1 MKEIVFEYELPNKL
15 KALYDATPRYICIDG
30 GRGSA
35 KSWSVAHHLLD
46 RGMAS
51 KKRILCTREI
61 QNTIKDSVYK
71 LLSDI
76 IDRNNLGGFY
86 EIKADSIVGA
96 NGTEF
101 IFKGLLR
108 NINDI
113 KSMEGIDYCW
123 VEEAQSVSRKSLET
137 LIPTIRKEGSQII
150 FTYNPTS
157 DDDPVHVD
165 YKLSQRPDC
174 LNITVNY
181 PDNQF
186 FPNVLR
192 AEMEYDRAHDI
203 DKYYHVWEGQTVK
216 HSMAQVF
223 YGKWVVE
230 DFETPI
236 NQFFYFGADWGFSQD
251 PTVLIR
257 CYIAD
262 KNLYIDQET
271 YGHGIDI
278 DKIPDMF
285 RQLPESTKYAIT
297 ADSARPET
305 ISYVYHRGFP
315 LIQSSLKG
323 KGSIEDGIAFVR
335 SFEKIIIHSRCKH
348 TIDEFRT
355 YSYKIDPITGAIS
368 NKLEDRNNH
377 CIDAIRYSLEKFYLG
392 SREELYNRFGITA

>member
-1 MKEIVFEYELPNKL
+1 MTDILFEYEVPTKL
-15 KALYDATPRYICIDG
+15 KPLYEAKDRYVCLDG

-35 KSWSVAHHLLD
+35 KSWSVAMILLD
-46 RGMAS
+46 RGMAE

-71 LLSDI
+71 LLSDT
-76 IDRNNLGGFY
+76 IDRYKLNMFY
-86 EIKADSIVGA
+86 DVKADSITGI

-137 LIPTIRKEGSQII
+137 LIPTIRKEDSQII
-150 FTYNPTS
+150 FTYNPTN

-165 YKLSQRPDC
+165 YKFPGRPDC
-174 LNITVNY
+174 LSISINY
-181 PDNQF
+181 DENPF
-186 FPNVLR
+186 FPEVLR
-192 AEMEYDRAHDI
+192 AEMEYDRAHDM
-203 DKYYHVWEGQTVK
+203 DKYYHIWEGQTVK

-223 YGKWVVE
+223 YGKWIIE
-230 DFETPI
+230 DFKTPD
-236 NQFFYFGADWGFSQD
+236 NPFYYQGADWGFSQD
-251 PTVLIR
+251 PTVLIQ
-257 CYIAD
+257 CYIQD
-262 KNLYIDQET
+262 RNLYIVNET

-285 RQLPESTKYAIT
+285 RQLPDSDKYPIT

-315 LIQSSLKG
+315 LIQSSMKG
-323 KGSIEDGIAFVR
+323 KGSVEDGIAFIR
-335 SFEKIIIHSRCKH
+335 SFEKIIIHPRCKH

-377 CIDAIRYSLEKFYLG
+377 CVDSIRYALEKFYLG
-392 SREELYNRFGITA
+392 SREELLRRFGVSA

>member
-1 MKEIVFEYELPNKL
+1 VRVRIPEKLLPIFDSNH
-15 KALYDATPRYICIDG
+15 RYICIDG

-35 KSWSVAHHLLD
+35 KSWSVATLLILK
-46 RGMAS
+46 GLEN
-51 KKRILCTREI
+51 KLRILNTREI
-61 QNTIKDSVYK
+61 QNTIRDSVHK
-71 LLSDI
+71 LLSDRI
-76 IDRNNLGGFY
+76 VELGFDHLY
-86 EIKADSIVGA
+86 EIKNDSIIGI

-150 FTYNPTS
+150 FTYNPTN
-157 DDDPVHVD
+157 DDDPVYVD

-174 LNITVNY
+174 LSISINY
-181 PDNQF
+181 DENPF
-186 FPNVLR
+186 FPEVLR
-192 AEMEYDRAHDI
+192 REMEYDRAHDM
-203 DKYYHVWEGQTVK
+203 DKYYHVWQGQTVK

-223 YGKWVVE
+223 YGKWCVE
-230 DFETPI
+230 DFETPA
-236 NQFFYFGADWGFSQD
+236 NVFYYQGADWGFSQD
-251 PTVLIR
+251 PTVLVQ
-257 CYIAD
+257 CYIQD
-262 KNLYIDQET
+262 RNLHIVNET

-285 RQLPESTKYAIT
+285 RQLPDSDKYQIT

-315 LIQSSLKG
+315 LIQSSMKG
-323 KGSIEDGIAFVR
+323 KGSVEDGIAFIR
-335 SFEKIIIHSRCKH
+335 SFEKIIIHPRCKH

-355 YSYKIDPITGAIS
+355 YSYKIDSITGAIS
-368 NKLEDRNNH
+368 NKLEDKNNH
-377 CIDAIRYSLEKFYLG
+377 CIDAIRYSLEKFYVG
-392 SREELYNRFGITA
+392 SREELFNRFEISA